1 MGKFFHLL
9 LLFRCLMLLSLS
21 LHVLGEHLRAVL
33 DEQAADAQVALLR
46 GVVLRAP
53 LCQPLESGVG
63 VQAPAPGKL
72 GSHTGWKVG
81 TTNAKAWTS
90 FNNVEPMRAPLFS
103 STVVPAQSASF
114 SKAADNL
121 TMIEAEFAFKLKKD
135 LAATWASP
143 VSASMA
149 WDAVEC
155 GFLAVEVCGS
165 RFLPGAFAQ
174 ASAYQKVADGGMN
187 VGLVLGQAFEASEMM
202 SRDLAGT
209 KAQLLVNGVVK
220 GEGSGSDVLDDP
232 INSVAWLA
240 NSLGR
245 FGQELKAGMLVTT
258 GAAAVISSEA

>member
-1 MGKFFHLL
+1 MPGRRPGAAELAAALVQHRVERDFMDDPVWGIP
-9 LLFRCLMLLSLS
+9 CDSLPDV
-21 LHVLGEHLRAVL
+21 HAVH
-33 DEQAADAQVALLR
+33 AAMVA
-46 GVVLRAP
+46 
-53 LCQPLESGVG
+53 
-63 VQAPAPGKL
+63 APGKL